1 MALYRD
7 YDKAALDAQY
17 NIRARVT
24 DHAEWS
30 ARWAVQCEAVLK
42 TRPSR
47 LNVRYDKEALDV
59 FPAVKTPAPALIF
72 IHGGYWQS
80 RSKEDFCFIVP
91 AFQDAGIAVVMVEY
105 TLAPKATMDEIV
117 RQNRAAVAFVHK
129 NAREFGIDPARIHVA
144 GHSAGGHLAAMMMV
158 TDWAMHGLD
167 RHPLAGGCAISG
179 LYDLEPIR
187 LCYLNDVLGMDAAT
201 AARNSPI
208 HLVPR
213 QAPPLILALGTAE
226 SEEFHRQQEVL
237 STLWRRHGLALE
249 IADQPGDHH
258 FSVIQRLGEG
268 DSILHRSVMR
278 QIAAA

>member
-7 YDKAALDAQY
+7 YDKAGLDAQY

-24 DHAEWS
+24 DHEAWS
-30 ARWAVQCEAVLK
+30 ARWAAAAEAVLK

-47 LNVRYDKEALDV
+47 LNIAYDREKLDV
-59 FPAVKTPAPALIF
+59 FPAARTPAPALIF

-91 AFQDAGIAVVMVEY
+91 AFQDAGVAVVMVEY

-129 NAREFGIDPARIHVA
+129 HARDFGIDPARIHVA

-158 TDWAMHGLD
+158 TDWTMHGLD

-187 LCYLNDVLGMDAAT
+187 LCYLNEVLGMDAAA

-213 QAPPLILALGTAE
+213 AAPPLILALGTAE

-237 STLWRRHGLALE
+237 AGLWRRHGLRLE
-249 IADQPGDHH
+249 TADQPGDHH
-258 FSVIQRLGEG
+258 FSVIQRLGEP
-268 DSILHRSVMR
+268 DSLLHRSVMR
-278 QIAAA
+278 QIAA

>member
-7 YDKAALDAQY
+7 YDKAGLDAQY

-24 DHAEWS
+24 DHEAWS
-30 ARWAVQCEAVLK
+30 ARWAAAAEAVLK

-47 LNVRYDKEALDV
+47 LNIAYDREKLDV
-59 FPAVKTPAPALIF
+59 FPAARTPAPALIF

-129 NAREFGIDPARIHVA
+129 NARELGIDPARIHVA

-158 TDWAMHGLD
+158 TDWTMHGLD

-187 LCYLNDVLGMDAAT
+187 LCYLNEVLGMDAAT

-213 QAPPLILALGTAE
+213 TAPPLILALGTAE

-237 STLWRRHGLALE
+237 AGLWRRHGLRLE
-249 IADQPGDHH
+249 IADQPDDHH
-258 FSVIQRLGEG
+258 FSVIQRLGEP
-268 DSILHRSVMR
+268 DSLLHRSVMR
-278 QIAAA
+278 QIAA